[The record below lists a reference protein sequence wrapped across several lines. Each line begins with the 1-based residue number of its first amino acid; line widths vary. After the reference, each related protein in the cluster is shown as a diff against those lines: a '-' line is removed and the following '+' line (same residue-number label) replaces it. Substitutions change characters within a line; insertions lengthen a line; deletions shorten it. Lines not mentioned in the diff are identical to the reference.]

1 MKKEDYIILPLSAL
15 SIIGIIVLLFSTRSG
30 IGISPDSATYIGVS
44 RNVLTGKGLILP
56 FGSEATPMTHYP
68 PLFPVVLAI
77 LGFSGG
83 DPLNIAR
90 WFNALLFGANITLVG
105 LAINKY
111 THSLCLSI
119 SGSFLMLTSVD
130 MLGIHSMAWTEPLF
144 IFLGVLGL
152 LLLDTYTEDQKPL
165 FIIISSLAIA
175 LGFLTRYIGIVL
187 VTTGIG
193 GIFFLCKKTYYRKFI
208 DIVILTS
215 ISSLPII
222 VWVIRNLYVS
232 GTMANRKFFFHPITV
247 YHFRYAIDT
256 ISRLFLPET
265 VHKIVRAIV
274 LFVVIIALL
283 ISDIFLLIKKR
294 KDSIRQRGEKI
305 PYLLILFILI
315 YTGFLIFSISFFDAH
330 TLMDY
335 RILSPIYVSGL
346 ILVLWMIQRLL
357 SYTKEIPL
365 LKSILLLTGIAF
377 SGSYLV
383 RGTWWIIHTSR
394 DGQGYA
400 SKAWHHSEI
409 IKKIR
414 NLPSEIPIFT
424 NLPDAVYILTG
435 RSTFMIPDK
444 VNPESRQTNNNYLSE
459 IDRMREWLKNKD
471 GVLIYFNTIQRW
483 YLPQENEL
491 KEQLQLLLIEK
502 KTDGSIYKISH

>member
-1 MKKEDYIILPLSAL
+1 M
-15 SIIGIIVLLFSTRSG
+15 
-30 IGISPDSATYIGVS
+30 
-44 RNVLTGKGLILP
+44 
-56 FGSEATPMTHYP
+56 
-68 PLFPVVLAI
+68 
-77 LGFSGG
+77 
-83 DPLNIAR
+83 
-90 WFNALLFGANITLVG
+90 
-105 LAINKY
+105 
-111 THSLCLSI
+111 
-119 SGSFLMLTSVD
+119 
-130 MLGIHSMAWTEPLF
+130 
-144 IFLGVLGL
+144 LGL

-187 VTTGIG
+187 VATGIG

-208 DIVILTS
+208 DLVILTS

-232 GTMANRKFFFHPITV
+232 GTLTNRKIVFHPITY

-256 ISRLFLPET
+256 ISRWFLPET
-265 VHKIVRAIV
+265 VHKIIRAIV

-283 ISDIFLLIKKR
+283 ISGIFLLIKKR
-294 KDSIRQRGEKI
+294 KDSVRQRGEKI

-383 RGTWWIIHTSR
+383 RGTGWIIHTSR

-400 SKAWHHSEI
+400 SKAWHNSEI

-435 RSTFMIPDK
+435 RSAFMIPDK

-491 KEQLQLLLIEK
+491 KEQLQLLLIARE
-502 KTDGSIYKISH
+502 TDGSMYKIAH